1 MHKLEIIGNGRT
13 LNKAAGVLSE
23 LDCAIRT
30 SNPVHIVPVTVEGK
44 DAVILVGNHQIAV
57 GYGSNFC
64 AVDISLWIGPNGT
77 FAKKSAPYT
86 FLSDETRVQ
95 ALNVLRRYRIMTANG
110 SLPFGVDGVF
120 GFARN
125 SKNLLA
131 LRASSY
137 P

>member
-23 LDCAIRT
+23 LD
-30 SNPVHIVPVTVEGK
+30 
-44 DAVILVGNHQIAV
+44 LVGNHQIAV